1 MEGMAAQR
9 EHLGTITSPYPREGR
24 PERLAEETIKSRHTH
39 SPPANTRSWTLGL
52 SHSSL
57 QAQGRAPSISPTT
70 ALRPLRERLLT
81 HWSSQ

>member
-39 SPPANTRSWTLGL
+39 SPPANARSWTLGL

-57 QAQGRAPSISPTT
+57 PAQGRVPSIPPTT

-81 HWSSQ
+81 HWPGR

>member
-24 PERLAEETIKSRHTH
+24 PERLAEETIQPRHTH
-39 SPPANTRSWTLGL
+39 SPPANARSWTLGL

-57 QAQGRAPSISPTT
+57 PARGRAPSIPPTT
-70 ALRPLRERLLT
+70 TLRPLRERLHA
-81 HWSSQ
+81 HWPSR

>member
-39 SPPANTRSWTLGL
+39 SPPANARSWTLGL
-52 SHSSL
+52 SHPSL
-57 QAQGRAPSISPTT
+57 QTQRRAPSISPATT
-70 ALRPLRERLLT
+70 LRSLQGCL
-81 HWSSQ
+81 HAH

>member
-39 SPPANTRSWTLGL
+39 SPPANARSWTLGL

-57 QAQGRAPSISPTT
+57 QTQERAPSISPTT
-70 ALRPLRERLLT
+70 ALRSLREHLHA
-81 HWSSQ
+81 HWPSR